1 MRLTRLLFACVL
13 LQVFVSVPAFAQ
25 SYPVKPIRYVV
36 PFPLGGGND
45 ILAREIG
52 QHLSVL
58 LGKAVVV
65 ENKAGASTI
74 IGTDFV
80 AKAAP
85 DGYTIL
91 MGNNSALAITPSLF
105 EKLPYD
111 PLRDFAP
118 VTLLASVPF
127 VILVHP
133 SVPAKSLSE
142 LIELAR
148 ARPGQLHFASAG
160 VGISTHLAGELLK
173 TMAKINIVHIPYK
186 GAGPALTD
194 TIGGQVQMTVTN
206 LVSSIPH
213 MKAGRLRALAVTGT
227 ARSSAMPDLPT
238 VDEAGNLKGYEA
250 SAWYGIVA
258 PAKTPREIVNRLNAE
273 VNRTLNIVQVRERLN
288 ADGATIFGG
297 TPEEFG
303 RVMRADIQ
311 KWADVIKQANIKL
324 EQFE

>member
-1 MRLTRLLFACVL
+1 MGLFRWLCAGVLTP
-13 LQVFVSVPAFAQ
+13 VFLAGTAIAQ
-25 SYPVKPIRYVV
+25 TYPVKPIRYVV
-36 PFPLGGGND
+36 PFPPGGGND

-52 QHLSVL
+52 QHLQVF

-65 ENKAGASTI
+65 ENKSGASTI

-91 MGNNSALAITPSLF
+91 MGNNSALAINASLF

-111 PLRDFAP
+111 PIRDFAP

-133 SVPAKSLSE
+133 AVPARTLAE
-142 LIELAR
+142 FIELAR
-148 ARPGQLHFASAG
+148 ARPGQLYFASAG

-173 TMAKINIVHIPYK
+173 TMAKIDIVHIPYK

-194 TIGGQVQMTVTN
+194 TIGGQVQMTVNN

-213 MKAGRLRALAVTGT
+213 MKAGRLRGLAVTGT

-238 VDEAGNLKGYEA
+238 VDEAGHLKGYEA

-273 VNRTLNIVQVRERLN
+273 VNRTLNIPQVRDRLN

-303 RVMRADIQ
+303 RVIRADVQ

-324 EQFE
+324 EKFE

>member
-1 MRLTRLLFACVL
+1 MGMTRLLC
-13 LQVFVSVPAFAQ
+13 AFALLHTLVTAPAIAQ
-25 SYPVKPIRYVV
+25 NYPVKPIRYVV
-36 PFPLGGGND
+36 PFPPGGGND

-91 MGNNSALAITPSLF
+91 MGNNSALAINPSLF

-142 LIELAR
+142 LIDLAR

-250 SAWYGIVA
+250 SAWYGIVV
-258 PAKTPREIVNRLNAE
+258 PAKTPREIINRLNAE
-273 VNRTLNIVQVRERLN
+273 VNRTLNIAQVRERLN

-311 KWADVIKQANIKL
+311 KWAEVIKQANIKL

>member
-1 MRLTRLLFACVL
+1 MGMTRLFYACAL
-13 LQVFVSVPAFAQ
+13 LLALVAEPALAQ
-25 SYPVKPIRYVV
+25 NYPVKPIRYVV
-36 PFPLGGGND
+36 PFPPGGGND

-91 MGNNSALAITPSLF
+91 MGNNSALAINASLF

-111 PLRDFAP
+111 PIRDFAP

-133 SVPAKSLSE
+133 SVPAKSLLE
-142 LIELAR
+142 LIDLAR

-238 VDEAGNLKGYEA
+238 VEEAGNLKGYEA
-250 SAWYGIVA
+250 SAWYGIVV
-258 PAKTPREIVNRLNAE
+258 PAKTPREIINRLNAE
-273 VNRTLNIVQVRERLN
+273 VNRTLNIAQVRERLN

-303 RVMRADIQ
+303 RVMRADVQ

>member
-1 MRLTRLLFACVL
+1 MGMTRLLCACVL
-13 LQVFVSVPAFAQ
+13 MQALVAAPAIAQ

-36 PFPLGGGND
+36 PFPPGGGND